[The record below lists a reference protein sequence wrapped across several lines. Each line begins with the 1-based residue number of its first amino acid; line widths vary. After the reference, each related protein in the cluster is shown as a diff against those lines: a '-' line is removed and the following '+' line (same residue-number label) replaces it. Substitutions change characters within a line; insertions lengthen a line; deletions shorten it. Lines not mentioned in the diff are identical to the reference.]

1 MFSRWSYRYLRALTK
16 INYLSQLLLIFLALF
31 FENKN
36 KNKKLIGDIKF
47 KNIYLGNKVFSNCVI
62 DYKLN
67 VNLIDIST
75 LGKFCFDNSIIILN
89 NNDFRNESCFHVVS
103 KIKRDSNNLRI
114 CIWDFDNHHAIA
126 NSMRLLYLSD
136 IYFSAHQHNFDYLR
150 HASSSFLGVLPACVI
165 QWSKEFLTRSLQY
178 MQSVPRSNELFGAH
192 IYYSFFNRRNKI
204 IDAVSMNFPNV
215 CFSKLNYHDRTIED
229 RFAEWCHYKV
239 HFIAPV
245 DNDLP
250 IRLFD
255 ALITGGIP
263 LVPIQLKT
271 LLHALSIDRFVVF
284 YDELN
289 LDLLNLKVEEAI
301 AKFDKEGA
309 EGMAKRIKHTMV
321 YHHVDARISF
331 LINFSL

>member
-16 INYLSQLLLIFLALF
+16 INYLSQLLLIFLASIF
-31 FENKN
+31 VNKI
-36 KNKKLIGDIKF
+36 KKSIGDIKF

-62 DYKLN
+62 DSELN
-67 VNLIDIST
+67 VDLIDIST
-75 LGKFCFDNSIIILN
+75 LGNFRFDNSMIILN

-150 HASSSFLGVLPACVI
+150 QSSSGFLGVLPASVI
-165 QWSKEFLTRSLQY
+165 QWSKEFLTGSFQY

-192 IYYSFFNRRNKI
+192 VYYSFFTRRNKI
-204 IDAVSMNFPNV
+204 IDAVSKNFPNV
-215 CFSKLNYHDRTIED
+215 SFSKLNYHDRTIED

-289 LDLLNLKVEEAI
+289 LDLLDLKVEEAI

-309 EGMAKRIKHTMV
+309 EGMGKRIKYTMD
-321 YHHVDARISF
+321 YHHVDVRIGF